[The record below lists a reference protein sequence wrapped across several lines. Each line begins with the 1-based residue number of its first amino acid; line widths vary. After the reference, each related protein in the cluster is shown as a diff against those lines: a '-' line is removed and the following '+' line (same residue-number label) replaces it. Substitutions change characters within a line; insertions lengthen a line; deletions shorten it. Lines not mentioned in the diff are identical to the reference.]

1 MTLEQAKAIVA
12 SGFPHT
18 AQQRQQFLL
27 ALQVLAGSFA
37 VRS

>member
-1 MTLEQAKAIVA
+1 MTLEQAKAVVA
-12 SGFPHT
+12 AGFPKT
-18 AQQRQQFLL
+18 AQERQNFLL